1 LQKSLSEAY
10 FAKEVRKRKF
20 CQTVDD
26 AIAHANGP
34 HGLLEE
40 KQARIVVT
48 SAAAALVLLAL
59 ESCKNMRL
67 ILAGCHWRRVLF
79 KINKRSTPPSL
90 IQLIPPPQHLPKK
103 RSYKIPKMSPI
114 RMKKPKRKF

>member
-1 LQKSLSEAY
+1 MQKSLSEAY
-10 FAKEVRKRKF
+10 FACERKI
-20 CQTVDD
+20 CQTVED

-48 SAAAALVLLAL
+48 SAAAAAAAAADALVLLAL

-67 ILAGCHWRRVLF
+67 ILA
-79 KINKRSTPPSL
+79 
-90 IQLIPPPQHLPKK
+90 
-103 RSYKIPKMSPI
+103 
-114 RMKKPKRKF
+114 

>member
-10 FAKEVRKRKF
+10 FAREVRKRKF

-26 AIAHANGP
+26 AIAHANGS

-48 SAAAALVLLAL
+48 SAAAADALVLLAL

-79 KINKRSTPPSL
+79 KINRRSTPPSL
-90 IQLIPPPQHLPKK
+90 IQHC
-103 RSYKIPKMSPI
+103 
-114 RMKKPKRKF
+114 

>member
-1 LQKSLSEAY
+1 LQKEFPEENLAQKRVSRREFGTRKSFQKQSLQKSLSEAC

-26 AIAHANGP
+26 AIAHANEP

-48 SAAAALVLLAL
+48 SAAVAADALILLAL

-67 ILAGCHWRRVLF
+67 ILAGCR
-79 KINKRSTPPSL
+79 
-90 IQLIPPPQHLPKK
+90 
-103 RSYKIPKMSPI
+103 
-114 RMKKPKRKF
+114 